1 MILNLSFN
9 MSEKRFE
16 RFVDEVTLMAV
27 ETIGEVCR
35 DRTEQEL
42 LKLPRQMDENDTVTI
57 TFPVTLNALTL
68 KAIYAASR
76 KRKRKQ
82 RQTPLFD

>member
-1 MILNLSFN
+1 
-9 MSEKRFE
+9 MSDKRFQ

-35 DRTEQEL
+35 DRTEHAL
-42 LKLPRQMDENDTVTI
+42 LKLPRQMDEDDTVTL

-68 KAIYAASR
+68 KAIYAASSR
-76 KRKRKQ
+76 KK
-82 RQTPLFD
+82 